1 VCAAA
6 RQSEAEHRTRD
17 AILLYNIAEE
27 YDTVVS
33 VMNRELGASLFD
45 TPAPSAVAD
54 ASASGT
60 PGAAR
65 LQPEASLAAAED
77 TAQLA
82 RAILDSYEQQNHIV
96 RAITPRKRETCKVLL
111 ALKDAVALYA
121 AGEREKTLNVS
132 GSRLLCS
139 VSC

>member
-1 VCAAA
+1 MLG
-6 RQSEAEHRTRD
+6 
-17 AILLYNIAEE
+17 LLPHP
-27 YDTVVS
+27 
-33 VMNRELGASLFD
+33 
-45 TPAPSAVAD
+45 PAQQLPL
-54 ASASGT
+54 
-60 PGAAR
+60 R
-65 LQPEASLAAAED
+65 LHASLAAAED

-121 AGEREKTLNVS
+121 AGELEKTLNVS